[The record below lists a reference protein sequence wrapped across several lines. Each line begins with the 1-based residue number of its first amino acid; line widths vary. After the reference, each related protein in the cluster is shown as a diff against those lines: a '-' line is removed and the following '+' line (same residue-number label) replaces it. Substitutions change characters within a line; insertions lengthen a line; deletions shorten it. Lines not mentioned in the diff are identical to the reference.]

1 LQPRAC
7 ALAAAPRRN
16 VMTAH
21 SLRCVTLTLALTGLL
36 GTSAARA
43 DVVLDWN
50 AIMQATVSAQ
60 NPFAQARLAAITQ
73 LAVFTAVNA
82 VSGGYEPYLDGIHAP
97 HGASAEAAVVAAAH
111 RVLTHYLPASAA
123 ALDAARQQ
131 SLAAIPDGPGKQA
144 GIDVGEAAAAAMIAA
159 RTDDGSAPPQ
169 FFMPASSD
177 PGEWQLTP
185 SCPPAGGI
193 LYHWGNV
200 APFGVVDS
208 TQFRAEPPP
217 LLTSGRYRRDYVE
230 VMEVGDAA
238 STLRPA
244 DRSDV
249 ARFYNAVLA
258 VGVWN
263 DVARQ
268 IAGARPTTLV
278 ANARMLALLNIAIS
292 DGLVTVMETKYHYRF
307 WRPETAIHQGANDG
321 NRKTD
326 GNPAFTPFIL
336 TPCFPSYPSAHASA
350 SYAGRAVLA
359 RIFGDHHHAIAL
371 ESPAVPGVRLEYESL
386 DEITDDIDDARV
398 YGGIHFRF
406 DQRAG
411 GRQGS
416 AIGDY
421 IHRTH
426 LRAKKAGR

>member
-1 LQPRAC
+1 
-7 ALAAAPRRN
+7 
-16 VMTAH
+16 MTAQ
-21 SLRCVTLTLALTGLL
+21 SLRRVALTLALTGIL
-36 GTSAARA
+36 GTSPARA
-43 DVVLDWN
+43 DVVLEWN
-50 AIMQATVSAQ
+50 AIMQASVSTQ
-60 NPFAQARLAAITQ
+60 NPFAQARLAAIAQ

-82 VSGGYEPYLDGIHAP
+82 VTDGYEPYLDGIQAP
-97 HGASAEAAVVAAAH
+97 SGASAEAAAVAAAH
-111 RVLTHYLPASAA
+111 RVLTHYLPASTP

-144 GIDVGEAAAAAMIAA
+144 GIGVGEAAAAAMIAS

-169 FFMPASSD
+169 FFLPASSD

-200 APFGVVDS
+200 KPFGLVNS
-208 TQFRAEPPP
+208 TQFRADPPP
-217 LLTSGRYRRDYVE
+217 RLTSGRYRRDYVE

-238 STLRPA
+238 SMLRPA
-244 DRSDV
+244 DRADV

-268 IAGARPTTLV
+268 IAGARQTTLSE
-278 ANARMLALLNIAIS
+278 NARMLALLSMAIS

-307 WRPETAIHQGANDG
+307 WRPETAIQMGADDG

-326 GNPAFTPFIL
+326 GNPAFMPFIS
-336 TPCFPSYPSAHASA
+336 TPCFPSYPSAHATG
-350 SYAGRAVLA
+350 SYAGRAILA
-359 RIFGDHHHAIAL
+359 RIFGDHHHTITLA
-371 ESPAVPGVRLEYESL
+371 SPAVPGVQLEYESL

-411 GRQGS
+411 ARQGR
-416 AIGDY
+416 AIGGY
-421 IHRTH
+421 IYRTH
-426 LRAKKAGR
+426 LRGKHGR